1 MSALERKNSELN
13 KKGVL
18 VMNNLKNLRRWAVAA
33 VVANVAVTLVAAA
46 VLPASAIGV
55 LPILALALPLITTG
69 VIDAAA
75 QQRLTH

>member
-1 MSALERKNSELN
+1 
-13 KKGVL
+13 
-18 VMNNLKNLRRWAVAA
+18 MNNLKNLRRWSVAA
-33 VVANVAVTLVAAA
+33 VVANVGVTLVAAA
-46 VLPASAIGV
+46 VLPASAMGV